1 VVVAAGRGERLGA
14 PAKVLLPLAGRPL
27 LAYALAAAQDA
38 ASIREVVVVAGEH
51 TRQAIEALVGDGPW
65 PKVRSVVV
73 GGERRQDSV
82 AAGVAAL
89 PPEIELVAVHDA
101 ARPLVEPALFDRC
114 LDAARRTGAAV
125 AAVPVADT
133 LKRVVDGRVV
143 GTVSRDGLWAAQT
156 PQAFRRA
163 LLVAAL
169 ERGRRA
175 GGTATDEAGLC
186 EGLGIEVAIVA
197 GDPTNL
203 KITHAA
209 DLALA
214 EAVLAQRRAATVG
227 GAR

>member
-27 LAYALAAAQDA
+27 LAYALDAAQA
-38 ASIREVVVVAGEH
+38 ANSVREVVVVAGEH
-51 TRQAIEALVGDGPW
+51 TRGAIESLVGDGSW
-65 PKVRSVVV
+65 PKVTTVVV

-82 AAGVAAL
+82 AAGIAAL
-89 PPEIELVAVHDA
+89 PPEIGLVAVHDA
-101 ARPLVEPALFDRC
+101 ARPLVTPALFDRC

-133 LKRVVDGRVV
+133 LKRVAEGRVV

-175 GGTATDEAGLC
+175 GITATDEAGLC
-186 EGLGIEVAIVA
+186 EGLGVEVAIVP
-197 GDPTNL
+197 GDPTNV
-203 KITHAA
+203 KITHPA

-214 EAVLAQRRAATVG
+214 EALLAHRRAAVVG
-227 GAR
+227 APR